1 MTLIRRTP
9 SGTLDEYNNDVLAE
23 TRVTVY
29 NCVFV
34 PAGSFENTVLQDQV
48 STTDTIFMPAGTV
61 VTALDAIEYDGDVYE
76 INGEP
81 SAWTSPF
88 SGRVSPIRINVS
100 RISGVAA

>member
-1 MTLIRRTP
+1 
-9 SGTLDEYNNDVLAE
+9 VLTE
-23 TRVTVY
+23 TRVKVY

-34 PAGSFENTVLQDQV
+34 PAGSSESLAFQDQV
-48 STTDTIFMPAGTV
+48 ATTDTIFMPAGTN
-61 VTALDAIEYDGDVYE
+61 VTALDAIEYNGDTYE